1 MNNVRKKLNEL
12 WDKLRPWLLPELEMD
27 EGGDLRRIRRAGLT
41 LIAIFFF
48 GFGLWAVVAPLAGAV
63 IAPGVV
69 KVDMNR
75 KTIQHQEGGIVKE
88 ILVRDGQ
95 KVLAGQPLIVLDD
108 VRVDASLELL
118 RQQYESELAKQ
129 ARLTA
134 EKSLA
139 KEVAFPAALLAHQ
152 NDVKTAEVLQREQ
165 SLFSARKKLLEDQIR
180 LLQSQIVEGRE
191 EANALLTQVAAEER
205 AAKLQKEELSYNQ
218 ILLEKNYVQKTR
230 VMALD
235 RAVAEYES
243 RAAEHKAE
251 HARTKGRIA
260 DIELRIV
267 SARNNY
273 MQTAADELTENTNRL
288 FDIEERLRPS
298 LDALARQKI
307 VAPIDGEIVDLRVF
321 TIGGTVGPRDPLLD
335 IVPLNKTLIIEAP
348 VRVDDIAHI
357 RVGSEVEV
365 RLTAYKQRI
374 TPMVEGKVIYLSAD
388 RLNDKAT
395 GEPYYRTHVS
405 ITPEALKTAGN
416 LELQAGMPAEIY
428 IKTAERSVLDYWLEP
443 LTAYLRRAWRET

>member
-1 MNNVRKKLNEL
+1 MSKLSRL
-12 WDKLRPWLLPELEMD
+12 WDRIRPWILPDLEMD
-27 EGGDLRRIRRAGLT
+27 DGGDLRRIRRAGFL
-41 LIAIFFF
+41 LIGIFFV
-48 GFGLWAVVAPLAGAV
+48 GFGLWAVFAPLAGAV
-63 IAPGVV
+63 IAPGIV

-95 KVLAGQPLIVLDD
+95 KILAGQPLIVLDD

-139 KEVAFPAALLAHQ
+139 KEITFPSTLLARQH
-152 NDVKTAEVLQREQ
+152 DTKTAEVLQREQ
-165 SLFSARKKLLEDQIR
+165 SLFSARKRVLEDQIR
-180 LLQSQIVEGRE
+180 LLQSQVA
-191 EANALLTQVAAEER
+191 EAHHEATALNAQVVAEER

-230 VMALD
+230 VMGLD
-235 RAVAEYES
+235 RALAEYEA
-243 RAAEHKAE
+243 RAAEHRAE

-273 MQTAADELTENTNRL
+273 MQTAANELTENTNRL

-298 LDALARQKI
+298 LDALTRQKI
-307 VAPIDGEIVDLRVF
+307 VAPIDGEVVDLRIFTVGG
-321 TIGGTVGPRDPLLD
+321 TIGPREPLLD

-357 RVGSEVEV
+357 HVGSEVEV
-365 RLTAYKQRI
+365 RLSAYKQRI
-374 TPMVEGKVIYLSAD
+374 TPMVQGKVIYLSAD
-388 RLNDKAT
+388 RLNDKNT
-395 GEPYYRTHVS
+395 GEPYYRTHVA
-405 ITPEALKTAGN
+405 ITPDALKEAGN
-416 LELQAGMPAEIY
+416 LILQAGMPAEIY
-428 IKTAERSVLDYWLEP
+428 IKTSERSVLDYWLEP
-443 LTAYLRRAWRET
+443 VTAYLRRAWRET